1 MTDLFEGKLILT
13 DLDGTLL
20 DERDEISEENRRAV
34 DRFIEGGGLFSV
46 ATGRSKMG
54 MEHFFP
60 RLRINAPAVLYN
72 GAAIYDF
79 AAGRE
84 IDSAPV
90 GESGARLA
98 ARLIRTFPELGVEV
112 YSGHVPYVAQGNDYS
127 RRHFASVK
135 TPWNPCPPEAIPQPW
150 LSLVL
155 TGENGLLRAAEDV
168 IRNGFPDAFFLQY
181 SSPHMLEVLR
191 KDANK
196 GAGAL
201 RLAKLLGVGPEGLF
215 TVGDGT
221 NDVQLLACAFH
232 SCAPENA
239 CPRILAAARHRL
251 PHHKD
256 HAIAALIERLAKGE
270 YA

>member
-1 MTDLFEGKLILT
+1 MNDLFEGKLILT

-20 DERDEISEENRRAV
+20 DERDEISEENKNAI
-34 DRFIEGGGLFSV
+34 DCFIEGGGLFSV

-79 AAGRE
+79 AADRE

-90 GESGARLA
+90 GETGARLV
-98 ARLIRTFPELGVEV
+98 ARLMELFPKLGIEV
-112 YSGHVPYVAQGNDYS
+112 YSGHIPYVAQENDYS

-135 TPWNPCPPEAIPQPW
+135 IPWNPCSPEKIPQPW

-155 TGENGLLRAAEDV
+155 TGAPELLRTAEEL
-168 IRNGFPDAFFLQY
+168 IRGAFPAAFFLQY

-196 GAGAL
+196 GEGAL
-201 RLAKLLGVGPEGLF
+201 RLARLLGIGPEGLF

-221 NDVQLLACAFH
+221 NDVQLLACAYH

-239 CPRILAAARHRL
+239 CPEILASARHRL

-256 HAIAALIERLAKGE
+256 HAIAALIRRLAKGE

>member
-1 MTDLFEGKLILT
+1 MKNPFEGKLILT

-20 DERDEISEENRRAV
+20 DERDEISTENRRAI
-34 DRFIEGGGLFSV
+34 DRVIEGGGLFSV

-79 AAGRE
+79 VSRR
-84 IDSAPV
+84 DVYSAPV
-90 GESGARLA
+90 GEKGAHLTDM
-98 ARLIRTFPELGVEV
+98 LIRAFPQLGIEV
-112 YSGHVPYVAQGNDYS
+112 YSGHIPYVAQENEFT

-135 TPWNPCPPEAIPQPW
+135 IPWNPCPPDRIPQPW

-155 TGENGLLRAAEDV
+155 TGENDLLRRVEKRIYRV
-168 IRNGFPDAFFLQY
+168 FPDAFFLQY
-181 SSPHMLEVLR
+181 SSAHMLEVLR

-196 GAGAL
+196 GEGAL
-201 RLAKLLGVGPEGLF
+201 QLARRMGIAPEGLY

-221 NDVQLLACAFH
+221 NDVQLLACAYH

-239 CPRILAAARHRL
+239 CPQILAAARHRL
-251 PHHKD
+251 PHHRD
-256 HAIAALIERLAKGE
+256 HAIAALVERLAKGE
-270 YA
+270 CL